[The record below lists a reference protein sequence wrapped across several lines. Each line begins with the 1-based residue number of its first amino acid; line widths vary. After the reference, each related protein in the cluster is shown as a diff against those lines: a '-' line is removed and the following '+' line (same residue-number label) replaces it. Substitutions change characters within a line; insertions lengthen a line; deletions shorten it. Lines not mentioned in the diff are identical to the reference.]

1 MRILPSR
8 LRNLIADGIMLY
20 ALPAAIAL
28 LPWTLGFRLLQRL
41 ARIESLHRLAVEP
54 AWQAARQYLPDLDE
68 REFKS
73 RFRLLR
79 LVDQVDT
86 YLTLLRST
94 RWWERRI
101 ELQGEWPPATAGRV
115 FLTFHWG
122 AGHWIW
128 RGMRAHGF
136 GAYFLAR
143 RAEGR
148 ALGITRLS
156 HWYGSFRAWAIVRIG
171 SRGPW
176 FTGGSRERL
185 LEELRGGASVV
196 GMLDL
201 SAIPG
206 QRTVE
211 VPLLDRRVRFPCGLA
226 ELAVQTGVPIT
237 LFSAGLDPDSGRRQ
251 LRMENL
257 PAGIAVPEVMA
268 RYAVHLQERLH
279 DAPEFWQVWRE
290 APGIF
295 IEDTQVRPVQAL

>member
-1 MRILPSR
+1 MALSR
-8 LRNLIADGIMLY
+8 LRNLLADGVMLY

-28 LPWTLGFRLLQRL
+28 LPWPLGFRLLRRL
-41 ARIESLHRLAVEP
+41 ARIESLYPLAVEP

-94 RWWERRI
+94 RWWKRQI
-101 ELQGEWPPATAGRV
+101 DAHGGWPAATAGRV

-128 RGMRAHGF
+128 RGMHAHGF

-143 RAEGR
+143 RAAGR

-176 FTGGSRERL
+176 FAGGSKERL
-185 LEELRGGASVV
+185 RDELRRGASVV

-201 SAIPG
+201 CAAAG
-206 QRTVE
+206 QRSIDL
-211 VPLLDRRVRFPCGLA
+211 PLLDRRVRFPCGLA
-226 ELAVQTGVPIT
+226 ELAVQTGVPVT

-251 LRMENL
+251 LWMENL
-257 PAGIAVPEVMA
+257 PAGIAVEEVMA
-268 RYAVHLQERLH
+268 RYAAHLQQRLR
-279 DAPEFWQVWRE
+279 DAPQFWQVWRE
-290 APGIF
+290 APAIF
-295 IEDTQVRPVQAL
+295 SEAPPVQAL